1 MIKIDGAID
10 VATLRPRLDRLWT
23 ASAAKLARLN
33 DRWSD
38 DPGAPVLTR
47 DGRYV
52 GQEWTDWTRG
62 FWYGS
67 AILQFDAT
75 GDRRF
80 LEFGR
85 RRSLD
90 DIVARLTDTGVHDHA
105 FNTVSTFG
113 NLLRL
118 AVEGRT
124 GVEPVEEE
132 LYRVCLK
139 VSGAVQASRWTDL
152 GAGAG
157 YIYSFNGAHSLFVDA
172 IRTVRV
178 LLIAHLLGHE
188 LLAEQG
194 RHISLAT
201 RAIRHARTTAE
212 FSVSYGR
219 NRDIY
224 DVRGRVAHESLFNV
238 ASGTYRCASAQQGYS
253 PFTTWTRGLAW
264 AVLGFPEILETLP
277 LLDDATL
284 APDGGREALTAQ
296 FEDAAR
302 AVADYYIDM
311 TPTDGIPYWDTG
323 APGLAAMPGYL
334 DRAAD
339 PLNPH
344 EPVDSSAAAIAAQ
357 GLLRLSRVC
366 ETRGDTDAATR
377 YGQAGLTI
385 AARLLEAPYLSERED
400 HEGLLL
406 HSIYSRP
413 RGWDATPAGR
423 SVPSGEAV
431 MWGDYHLRELAIY
444 LGRLADERTYLSVA
458 DYATR
463 QSPDGTR
470 RNG

>member
-1 MIKIDGAID
+1 MIRIDPDID
-10 VATLRPRLDRLWT
+10 AAALRPRLDRLW
-23 ASAAKLARLN
+23 AVSAAKLARLE
-33 DRWSD
+33 DRWGD

-47 DGRYV
+47 GGQYV

-67 AILQFDAT
+67 SILQFDAT

-80 LEFGR
+80 LEFGC
-85 RRSLD
+85 RRSVE
-90 DIVARLTDTGVHDHA
+90 DIVARLTDVGVHDHA

-124 GVEPVEEE
+124 AVERSELE

-139 VSGAVQASRWTDL
+139 VSGAVQAARWTDL

-178 LLIAHLLGHE
+178 LFIAHLLGHE

-194 RHISLAT
+194 RHVSLAS
-201 RAIRHARTTAE
+201 RAIAHSRTTAAY
-212 FSVSYGR
+212 SVSHGEG
-219 NRDIY
+219 RDIY

-238 ASGTYRCASAQQGYS
+238 ASGTYRCASTQQGYS

-264 AVLGFPEILETLP
+264 ACLGFAEILEILP

-284 APDGGREALTAQ
+284 EAEGGREKLTAEM
-296 FEDAAR
+296 EDAAR
-302 AVADYYIDM
+302 AVADYYLET
-311 TPTDGIPYWDTG
+311 TPVDGIPYWDTG
-323 APGLAAMPGYL
+323 APGLAQMPGYL
-334 DRAAD
+334 DGPAD
-339 PLNPH
+339 PFNPY

-357 GLLRLSRVC
+357 GLLRLGHVC
-366 ETRGDTDAATR
+366 EARGDLASAAR
-377 YGQAGLTI
+377 YRSAGLTV
-385 AARLLEAPYLSERED
+385 AARLLEEPYLSAQEE

-406 HSIYSRP
+406 QAIYSRP
-413 RGWDATPAGR
+413 RGWDVTPPGR
-423 SVPSGEAV
+423 SVPCGEAV
-431 MWGDYHLRELAIY
+431 MWGDYHLRELAVY
-444 LGRLADERTYLSVA
+444 LGRLADPTKYLSVA
-458 DYATR
+458 GYATR
-463 QSPDGTR
+463 QSAS
-470 RNG
+470 